1 MKRAFVILIFLCL
14 GIFAKAQ
21 VFVSDGAY
29 AIKEQQVV
37 KVPVSVGFYE
47 NTVRLTVGDNVQYFD
62 KLDTAEEENADYQ
75 VLHVYV
81 KFRNTN
87 EPFIID
93 IVYFKKNN
101 AVRIIMQRLNIAT
114 LDCRIL

>member
-1 MKRAFVILIFLCL
+1 MVFLCL
-14 GIFAKAQ
+14 GIIAKAQ

-37 KVPVSVGFYE
+37 NVPVSVGFYE
-47 NTVRLTVGDNVQYFD
+47 KTVRLTVGDSVQYFD

-93 IVYFKKNN
+93 IVYFKKQNV
-101 AVRIIMQRLNIAT
+101 VRVVMKRLNIAT
-114 LDCRIL
+114 LDCQIL